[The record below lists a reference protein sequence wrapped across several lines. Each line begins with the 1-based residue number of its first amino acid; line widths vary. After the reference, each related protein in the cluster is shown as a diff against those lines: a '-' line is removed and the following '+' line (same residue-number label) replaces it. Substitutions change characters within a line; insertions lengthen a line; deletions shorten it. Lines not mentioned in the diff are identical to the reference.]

1 VTSRACANISAARR
15 NHISAPVSTI
25 FEKALIKQE
34 TEMTEAILNIDA
46 FIEGSNQRAP
56 LQITVFAPERTDQSE
71 YACLVHAPSLLG
83 SGKLIYGIDKE
94 QAKSLAIGFVKRLL
108 KDKRLVDGSGLAL
121 KLWQPKAISKLK
133 VDARLRAAVGS
144 FADIDPVLKLF
155 RMGQYLIDSPTVKI
169 PLGFGMRVEIIEDL
183 SRFWFRHTEVRSLPP
198 QPDYSIGFSRLSA
211 RDVMILNRSLR
222 RILNGYFRPAL
233 SGRG

>member
-121 KLWQPKAISKLK
+121 KL
-133 VDARLRAAVGS
+133 
-144 FADIDPVLKLF
+144 
-155 RMGQYLIDSPTVKI
+155 
-169 PLGFGMRVEIIEDL
+169 
-183 SRFWFRHTEVRSLPP
+183 
-198 QPDYSIGFSRLSA
+198 
-211 RDVMILNRSLR
+211 
-222 RILNGYFRPAL
+222 
-233 SGRG
+233 